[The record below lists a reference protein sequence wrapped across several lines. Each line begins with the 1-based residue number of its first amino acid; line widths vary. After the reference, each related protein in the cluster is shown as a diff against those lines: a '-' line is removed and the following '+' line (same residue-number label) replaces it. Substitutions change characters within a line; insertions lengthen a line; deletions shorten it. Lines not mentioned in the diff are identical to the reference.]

1 MDAGK
6 ARKLGFYVS
15 IRSLVL
21 VIAVLAL
28 LIVPVAWSLRQSRHA
43 ESGPARGTAAETAA
57 DPVAE
62 NAEPAQG
69 QRRSLRDEA
78 VKRAARRDRK
88 ADAERTRQLTEE
100 INGLTQIQGRIQ
112 EDLYKLK
119 SRTMT
124 PAAPP
129 TLDALRDP
137 RNAVREPKEDPDA
150 GSP

>member
-6 ARKLGFYVS
+6 TRKRGFHVS
-15 IRSLVL
+15 IRSLIL

-28 LIVPVAWSLRQSRHA
+28 LIVPVVWSVRKSRR
-43 ESGPARGTAAETAA
+43 EPTPVARETAAET
-57 DPVAE
+57 VATPDSAK
-62 NAEPAQG
+62 AEPAQG

-78 VKRAARRDRK
+78 IRRAARRDPKK
-88 ADAERTRQLTEE
+88 AAERTRQLADE
-100 INGLTQIQGRIQ
+100 IDGLSQIQGRIQ
-112 EDLYKLK
+112 EDLYKIQA
-119 SRTMT
+119 RTKT

-137 RNAVREPKEDPDA
+137 RNATREPKDDPDT